1 MELWRPLFLDFRP
14 LVSWFLSLWYLG
26 LVSRLFP
33 TTLRNS
39 IVVLKSRAFEA
50 LVLLPIAMK
59 FVLIARRTIGL
70 A

>member
-1 MELWRPLFLDFRP
+1 M
-14 LVSWFLSLWYLG
+14 SWFLSLWYLG

-39 IVVLKSRAFEA
+39 IVVLKSRAFEG